1 MDRLTKAMDKYLSD
15 VTKVTEQQMVNFKLA
30 SKALDMAEHRKRLLF
45 LKARSFKVRIPRKLK
60 KAAKYGIER
69 RVYPADEN
77 EISPITLVLKH
88 AEKVVFVIV
97 GKRTKWKQKACL
109 ACMREERRR
118 LIRLWEKCDRIL
130 LWGV

>member
-1 MDRLTKAMDKYLSD
+1 MKRRFFSYFKA
-15 VTKVTEQQMVNFKLA
+15 
-30 SKALDMAEHRKRLLF
+30 
-45 LKARSFKVRIPRKLK
+45 RIPRKLK

-88 AEKVVFVIV
+88 TEKVVFVIV

-109 ACMREERRR
+109 ACMREERRI

>member
-1 MDRLTKAMDKYLSD
+1 
-15 VTKVTEQQMVNFKLA
+15 
-30 SKALDMAEHRKRLLF
+30 MAEYKITFPFALNQKESEVSMRRKF
-45 LKARSFKVRIPRKLK
+45 FKARIPRKLK

-88 AEKVVFVIV
+88 MEKVVFVIV
-97 GKRTKWKQKACL
+97 GKRTKWKHKACL
-109 ACMREERRR
+109 ACMREERGR

>member
-1 MDRLTKAMDKYLSD
+1 
-15 VTKVTEQQMVNFKLA
+15 
-30 SKALDMAEHRKRLLF
+30 MAEYKITSPFVLNQKESEASMQKRF
-45 LKARSFKVRIPRKLK
+45 FRRFKVRIPRKLK
-60 KAAKYGIER
+60 KAAKYGVER

-88 AEKVVFVIV
+88 TEKVVFVII

-118 LIRLWEKCDRIL
+118 LICLWEKCDRIL

>member
-1 MDRLTKAMDKYLSD
+1 MKKRF
-15 VTKVTEQQMVNFKLA
+15 FKL
-30 SKALDMAEHRKRLLF
+30 F
-45 LKARSFKVRIPRKLK
+45 GWRIPRKLK
-60 KAAKYGIER
+60 KAAKYGVER
-69 RVYPADEN
+69 RVYQDEN

-88 AEKVVFVIV
+88 MEKVVFVIV

-109 ACMREERRR
+109 ACMREERRN

>member
-1 MDRLTKAMDKYLSD
+1 M
-15 VTKVTEQQMVNFKLA
+15 
-30 SKALDMAEHRKRLLF
+30 RKRF
-45 LKARSFKVRIPRKLK
+45 FRRFKVRIPRKLK
-60 KAAKYGIER
+60 KAARYGIER

-88 AEKVVFVIV
+88 NMEKVVFVIV
-97 GKRTKWKQKACL
+97 GKCTKWKQKARL
-109 ACMREERRR
+109 ACMKEERRR

>member
-1 MDRLTKAMDKYLSD
+1 MEEYKITFPFALNQKESEVSMRRRFFKA
-15 VTKVTEQQMVNFKLA
+15 
-30 SKALDMAEHRKRLLF
+30 
-45 LKARSFKVRIPRKLK
+45 RIPRKLK
-60 KAAKYGIER
+60 KAAKYGVER
-69 RVYPADEN
+69 RVYQDEN

-88 AEKVVFVIV
+88 TEKVVFVIV

-109 ACMREERRR
+109 ACMREERRS

>member
-1 MDRLTKAMDKYLSD
+1 MK
-15 VTKVTEQQMVNFKLA
+15 
-30 SKALDMAEHRKRLLF
+30 KRF
-45 LKARSFKVRIPRKLK
+45 YRFKVSIPRKLK

-69 RVYPADEN
+69 RVYPSDEN
-77 EISPITLVLKH
+77 EISPITLVIKH
-88 AEKVVFVIV
+88 TEKVVFVIV

-109 ACMREERRR
+109 AFMREERRR